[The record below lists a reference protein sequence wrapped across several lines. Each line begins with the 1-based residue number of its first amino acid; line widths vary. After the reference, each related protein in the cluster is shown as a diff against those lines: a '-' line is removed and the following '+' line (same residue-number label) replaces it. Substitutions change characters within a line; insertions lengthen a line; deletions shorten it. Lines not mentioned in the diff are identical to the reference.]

1 MRAGDLLA
9 ERQTLDGVIYEE
21 LRRRIVS
28 LALRP
33 GAMISE
39 NAVAAEF
46 DVSRTPVRQAFF
58 RLAQEDLLRILP
70 QRGAQVS
77 MLSAAKVREAQFVR
91 ETLEIGAFA
100 EVARRWDEVN
110 PDHRRAAGAVER
122 CIAAQTEAVRQ
133 DDHLG
138 FMRLDEDFH
147 NTVIR
152 LSGNGTLL
160 GIVNHMRAHL
170 NRLRFLE
177 LREARHEAE
186 AVEHHRAIL
195 AAIRRNDVPQ
205 TEALLHTHLRMLEDF
220 RETLFTRHSDIFS

>member
-77 MLSAAKVREAQFVR
+77 RLSVAKVREAQFVR

-100 EVARRWDEVN
+100 EVARRWEATDAECQQ
-110 PDHRRAAGAVER
+110 AAGILER

-147 NTVIR
+147 NSVIR

-195 AAIRRNDVPQ
+195 AAIRRNDTAR
-205 TEALLHTHLRMLEDF
+205 TEALLRTHLRMLEDF
-220 RETLFTRHSDIFS
+220 RETLFARHSDIFS